1 MTSAASGSNDSTSR
15 PDLRLVWSAT
25 DVTEVTTEAEI
36 VEWHIQDMRLRNLR
50 EGTIYQR
57 GRVLTRLRRSI
68 DKPLL
73 QAEYRDL
80 AMFLAR
86 RIQPESR
93 AVETSHV
100 RQFYEWAIDFELI
113 EISPARKLRRPKV
126 PRRTP
131 QPIDEDDLDMAIAM
145 APPRIR
151 PWYLLAGYAGL
162 RAWEVAPLR
171 SSDIVWKGSPPHIVI
186 RDSKGGGIE
195 VAAMSS
201 YLASELERCELPL
214 TGWLHPRYDGYPGH
228 IPANLVSRIANN
240 HLRSLG
246 IDRTFHKLRHRFGT
260 QVLRSSG
267 GNLRTAQDAL
277 RHASVRSTQDYTRIE
292 MSEVAAAVEALPNP
306 HTRRQV
312 GDPSSRAA

>member
-1 MTSAASGSNDSTSR
+1 VAAE
-15 PDLRLVWSAT
+15 T
-25 DVTEVTTEAEI
+25 DI
-36 VEWHIQDMRLRNLR
+36 VRWHLEDMRLRNLR
-50 EGTIYQR
+50 DGTIYQR
-57 GRVLTRLRRSI
+57 GRVLTRLRRTI

-73 QAEYRDL
+73 EAEYRDL
-80 AMFLAR
+80 ARFLAR

-126 PRRTP
+126 PKRTP
-131 QPIDEDDLDMAIAM
+131 LPIDEDDLDMAIAM

-171 SSDIVWKGSPPHIVI
+171 AGDIVWKGSPPHIVI
-186 RDSKGGGIE
+186 ADAKGGGVE
-195 VAAMSS
+195 VAAMST
-201 YLASELERCELPL
+201 YLASELERCDLPL
-214 TGWLHPRYDGYPGH
+214 TGWLFQRLDGTPGPV
-228 IPANLVSRIANN
+228 PAHLVSQRANR

-260 QVLRSSG
+260 QVLRAAG

-277 RHASVRSTQDYTRIE
+277 RHASVRSTQEYTRIE
-292 MSEVAAAVEALPNP
+292 MSEVSAAVEALPNP
-306 HTRRQV
+306 GT
-312 GDPSSRAA
+312 RAAVA